1 MSRINSTALLVAVLL
16 FMAVTMPACGSSSDS
31 ESDSGGVAKITPSG
45 TIYSLDDLLAVG
57 FKKAKTFDVEG
68 LTAATS
74 AYYGFWGLDP
84 YDRKEFEARFYK
96 SHADAV
102 EFGTAFA
109 DERTGPD
116 AIIKSGET
124 SWEEGA
130 KEARSCVRISSNAS
144 CHLSKYGDYVIY
156 GNMILICQG
165 RDSATSL
172 EQCAALLDEVAP
184 TPAEG

>member
-1 MSRINSTALLVAVLL
+1 MRFEFRFRVRLWRCGENHTFWNDL
-16 FMAVTMPACGSSSDS
+16 FARRPACRRVQKS
-31 ESDSGGVAKITPSG
+31 
-45 TIYSLDDLLAVG
+45 
-57 FKKAKTFDVEG
+57 KTFDVEG

-84 YDRKEFEARFYK
+84 YDRKEFEARFDK

-130 KEARSCVRISSNAS
+130 KEARSCVRISSNPS